1 MVPRSVPSD
10 EKAHVMSCEEQGEP
24 IRAHV
29 AQLCATA
36 SLSEGQV
43 DARRALSE
51 ITQATRA
58 GLAEMDHLLD
68 RAERLITQTRSHRK
82 SARVLRTWIQC
93 DAAD

>member
-1 MVPRSVPSD
+1 
-10 EKAHVMSCEEQGEP
+10 MSCEEQGEP

-36 SLSEGQV
+36 SLSVRQV

-51 ITQATRA
+51 IVQATRA

-68 RAERLITQTRSHRK
+68 RAERLIMN
-82 SARVLRTWIQC
+82 RTGFSGGS
-93 DAAD
+93 